1 MKRYLILIL
10 VAIFVLAS
18 GVLVGC
24 GQKPESPASPTAPE
38 QTEPTPESPSPQDWE
53 VLNRW
58 LGDLYG
64 LPPVENTEQLESAAW
79 LVSIFWFEQADKA
92 VKKLEE
98 DGIPWERTAPFCYLF
113 NYYILYD
120 TRLTNAKT
128 PLEFMAADHPLADSV
143 KALQD
148 EAEELVH
155 MKWLGEPLKIFPT
168 TKDAMES
175 FKEIDKDWE
184 RLMEEAVN
192 KGK

>member
-24 GQKPESPASPTAPE
+24 GQKTESPASPTPE
-38 QTEPTPESPSPQDWE
+38 QMQPEPSSSENWE

-64 LPPVENTEQLESAAW
+64 LPPVENTEELQSAAW
-79 LVSIFWFEQADKA
+79 LVSGFWFEQADKA

-120 TRLTNAKT
+120 TQLTNAET
-128 PLEFMAADHPLADSV
+128 PLEFMATDHLLADSV
-143 KALQD
+143 KSLQD